1 MKNSTNTKQYGM
13 FIQPVFLPNG
23 KRVIY
28 HCFRSTVSLD
38 AAMFLFNQKSIRMAV
53 SEGHIAFEPS
63 YFRTKAGKIYPGVQ
77 IGAAFTTTKE
87 FYDFDVA
94 WNEGMANAEI
104 RRIMNARVRSGGAN
118 GGTFASKFIDERDR
132 SAVWTAKELV
142 KEFFEGKYMSEMNE
156 LIRDTE
162 KMVEVRERDYGV
174 VSDADVAGYET
185 NQMNYEG

>member
-1 MKNSTNTKQYGM
+1 MKNSTNNKQYGT
-13 FIQPVFLPNG
+13 FTHSVSLPNG
-23 KRVIY
+23 KWVIY

-38 AAMFLFNQKSIRMAV
+38 AAMFLFKQKSIRMAV

-104 RRIMNARVRSGGAN
+104 RRIMNARVRSGGAD
-118 GGTFASKFIDERDR
+118 GGTFASKFIDKRDR
-132 SAVWTAKELV
+132 SDVWTAKELV

-156 LIRDTE
+156 LISNTE
-162 KMVEVRERDYGV
+162 RMVKVRNQDYDIF
-174 VSDADVAGYET
+174 DAEVAGYET